1 MKIQI
6 NGNINE
12 YYVQTLCMLFFP
24 GVKFS
29 KAETAEG
36 DPLSVDVS
44 ITDFGEGATATVT
57 LKTEKGTATCTHSE
71 PKSINAKVSAE
82 QIACGKAFFEAGK
95 KLTGITP
102 SWGILTGVRPAKLA
116 IGGITDEKS
125 QKDVRDALTREY
137 LVTPKKASLVT
148 EVAAVEKR
156 LLEKSDRSACSL
168 YISIPFCPSRCSY
181 CSFVSFTS
189 AKLLGLLDSYLVR
202 LCQDIHQTVDC
213 IESLGIKIAT
223 VYIGGGTPTTLNA
236 VQLNTLLDTITS
248 RIDPSSL
255 EEFTVEAGR
264 PDTITEEKLNVIQR
278 HGVTRISINTQTLND
293 DVLELVGR
301 KHTAAE
307 FYRAFEMARK
317 VGIPVIN
324 TDLIAGL
331 PGEGFGS
338 FSETIDALIQ
348 LRPENLTFHTLSIK
362 NAADFA
368 HNKSNINAW
377 HTANET
383 SKCVDYAQL
392 SAKNAG
398 YIPYY
403 LYRQKNTVDNLEN
416 VGFALPGTEGLYNI
430 YMMEEIHSIFAVGAG
445 AVSKMVSRDGA
456 TIERIFEYKYPYE
469 YLAET
474 SGVRNEEKAK
484 KIIEFYRNLW

>member
-6 NGNINE
+6 SGNIGE

-29 KAETAEG
+29 KNESE
-36 DPLSVDVS
+36 DCSLSAVVS
-44 ITDFGEGATATVT
+44 VESTSDIVSATVVLTDENKTAT
-57 LKTEKGTATCTHSE
+57 GTASE
-71 PKSINAKVSAE
+71 KMKENAKVSAE

-95 KLTGITP
+95 KLTGLTP

-116 IGGITDEKS
+116 ISDLKNGKTKTE
-125 QKDVRDALTREY
+125 VRNALTKEY

-148 EVAAVEKR
+148 EIAAVEKKLIAR
-156 LLEKSDRSACSL
+156 VKPTSCSL
-168 YISIPFCPSRCSY
+168 YVSIPFCPSRCSY

-189 AKLLGLLDSYLVR
+189 AKLLGLLDSYLER
-202 LCQDIHQTVDC
+202 LCHDINETIDT
-213 IESLGIKIAT
+213 INELGLQITT
-223 VYIGGGTPTTLNA
+223 VYIGGGTPTTLNEK
-236 VQLNTLLDTITS
+236 QLQILLDTITA
-248 RIDPSSL
+248 RISPETL

-264 PDTITEEKLNVIQR
+264 PDTITQEKLHIIR
-278 HGVTRISINTQTLND
+278 EHGVTRVSINTQTLND

-301 KHTAAE
+301 KHTSAD
-307 FYRAFEMARK
+307 FYRAFEMARNENIK
-317 VGIPVIN
+317 IIN

-338 FSETIDALIQ
+338 FSDTIDRIVE
-348 LRPENLTFHTLSIK
+348 LRPENLTFHTLCIK

-368 HNKSNINAW
+368 QQKGHMKSM
-377 HTANET
+377 HMYSET
-383 SKCVDYAQL
+383 SKCVDYSQI

-403 LYRQKNTVDNLEN
+403 IYRQKNTVNNLEN

-430 YMMEEIHSIFAVGAG
+430 YMMEEIQTIFAVGAG
-445 AVSKMVSRDGA
+445 AVSKMVSRDGKS
-456 TIERIFEYKYPYE
+456 IERIFEYKYPYE
-469 YLAET
+469 YLADPD
-474 SGVRNEEKAK
+474 GVKNKEKREK
-484 KIIEFYRNLW
+484 SINFYHDIW

>member
-6 NGNINE
+6 SGNINE

-29 KAETAEG
+29 KSESGESDA
-36 DPLSVDVS
+36 LSADVAV
-44 ITDFGEGATATVT
+44 TDFGEGASATVT
-57 LKTEKGTATCTHSE
+57 LTTENGTATCTHSE
-71 PKSINAKVSAE
+71 PRTNNAKVSAE

-95 KLTGITP
+95 KLTGMTP

-116 IGGITDEKS
+116 IAGLNEGRSK
-125 QKDVRDALTREY
+125 KDVRDSLSKEY

-148 EVAAVEKR
+148 EIATIEKN
-156 LLEKSDRSACSL
+156 LIAKADSSACSL
-168 YISIPFCPSRCSY
+168 YVSIPFCPSRCSY

-189 AKLLGLLDSYLVR
+189 AKLLGLLDSYLER
-202 LCQDIHQTVDC
+202 LCHEINQTIDL
-213 IESLGIKIAT
+213 IRELGIHIAT
-223 VYIGGGTPTTLNA
+223 VYIGGGTPTTLNEK
-236 VQLNTLLDTITS
+236 QLQILLDTITS

-255 EEFTVEAGR
+255 QEFTVEAGR
-264 PDTITEEKLNVIQR
+264 PDTITKEKLDVIKN

-301 KHTAAE
+301 KHTAAD
-307 FYRAFEMARK
+307 FYRAFEMARQAE
-317 VGIPVIN
+317 IPVIN

-338 FSETIDALIQ
+338 FSETIDALIK
-348 LRPENLTFHTLSIK
+348 LRPENLTFHTLCIK

-368 HNKSNINAW
+368 KKKENINSR
-377 HTANET
+377 HTFNET
-383 SKCVDYAQL
+383 SKCVDYSQL

-403 LYRQKNTVDNLEN
+403 IYRQKNTIDNLEN
-416 VGFALPGTEGLYNI
+416 VGFALPGTEGIYNI

-445 AVSKMVSRDGA
+445 AVSKMVSRDGH

-474 SGVRNEEKAK
+474 NGARSEEKAK
-484 KIIEFYRNLW
+484 KIIEFYRNIW